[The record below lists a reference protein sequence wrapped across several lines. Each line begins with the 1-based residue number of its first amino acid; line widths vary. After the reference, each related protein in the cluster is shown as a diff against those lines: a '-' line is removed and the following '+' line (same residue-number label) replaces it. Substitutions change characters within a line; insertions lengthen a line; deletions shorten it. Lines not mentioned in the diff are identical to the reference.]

1 MMLFLRVT
9 QFDVFFS
16 KVFTTD
22 PRSFGTLWEILLE
35 HSGDLAVDLVVFI
48 LQSVRLV
55 TFVSIPDTCDW
66 SYDSREGQVTF
77 QFFSPNLQHFDDV
90 APANQFWRFYRLTA
104 HRHVNSDQYAN
115 QKVHRWVLWAGDVN
129 DPFETLSPFG
139 SWMHW
144 NTLSPI

>member
-1 MMLFLRVT
+1 M
-9 QFDVFFS
+9 FFP

-35 HSGDLAVDLVVFI
+35 HSGDLAIDLVVFV

-77 QFFSPNLQHFDDV
+77 QFFSPQFATLWWRCPSQSILAVLSAHGT
-90 APANQFWRFYRLTA
+90 PARKQR
-104 HRHVNSDQYAN
+104 YAN

-144 NTLSPI
+144 NTLSPTIYEFWRTMSVS